1 MCHPCKPIHDS
12 ENDIKPLEDRILVMK
27 SKQLEFKRFML
38 IDIFLA
44 LGALGKIGIYAKREN
59 SGVILK

>member
-1 MCHPCKPIHDS
+1 
-12 ENDIKPLEDRILVMK
+12 
-27 SKQLEFKRFML
+27 ML

-59 SGVILK
+59 IDAILK